1 MLVTLYHVYIPP
13 YKKSYILF
21 DVKIVVIY
29 YIKYNIK
36 YK

>member
-13 YKKSYILF
+13 YKKFYNLII

-29 YIKYNIK
+29 YMI
-36 YK
+36 